1 MAERNTEQDTAELQ
15 DLLEFLKGS
24 RGFDFTGYKR
34 ATLKRR
40 IEKRIQGVGV
50 DGYASYQDYLEVNPR
65 EFTELFNTILINVT
79 GFFRDPAAWE
89 YMQSDA
95 IPALLEQIPAPEPI
109 RVWSAGCASG
119 EEAYTTAMVLAEALG
134 ENEFRDRVK
143 LYATDLDEDALNA
156 ARHAVYTNDSL
167 KAVPEQLIDKYFEEN
182 ASGLMFRQDLRR
194 SIIFGRND
202 LVSDA
207 PISRIDLLISRNVL
221 MYFTPETQARILERF
236 NFALNRTGFLFL
248 GKSEML
254 ITHGDLFTPHSL
266 KWRVFRKVARNN
278 FRERLAFVA
287 GEGAEAPAERYAGV
301 LAAAARLSPI
311 AQIAVDR
318 AGFLADANVR
328 ARELFSLGGA
338 DVGRPLQ
345 DLAISYRPA
354 ELRAAIDRAY
364 EENAPVRIGRI
375 EFVRP
380 GGDERILEI
389 DVTPVPGANGEPLGV
404 TVMFNDV
411 TTLARLHDDY
421 DRSRRELET
430 AYEELQ
436 STVEELETTNE
447 ELQSTNEELE
457 TTNEELQSTNE
468 ELETMNEELQSTND
482 ELETMNQEV
491 NSRATELDRVHTFLE
506 GILGSLGV
514 GVAVIDRERT
524 VQVWNAMSADL
535 WGLRADEVE
544 GQDFLKL
551 DIGLPVAKL
560 KDVLQRTLDGS
571 GEVADQRMEA
581 VNRRGSKFDCLV
593 RVLPLHTRSGDA
605 YGAVVL
611 TAPLTDG
618 ASPLPDTIEP
628 PS

>member
-1 MAERNTEQDTAELQ
+1 
-15 DLLEFLKGS
+15 
-24 RGFDFTGYKR
+24 
-34 ATLKRR
+34 
-40 IEKRIQGVGV
+40 
-50 DGYASYQDYLEVNPR
+50 
-65 EFTELFNTILINVT
+65 
-79 GFFRDPAAWE
+79 
-89 YMQSDA
+89 
-95 IPALLEQIPAPEPI
+95 
-109 RVWSAGCASG
+109 
-119 EEAYTTAMVLAEALG
+119 
-134 ENEFRDRVK
+134 
-143 LYATDLDEDALNA
+143 
-156 ARHAVYTNDSL
+156 
-167 KAVPEQLIDKYFEEN
+167 
-182 ASGLMFRQDLRR
+182 
-194 SIIFGRND
+194 
-202 LVSDA
+202 
-207 PISRIDLLISRNVL
+207 

-266 KWRVFRKVARNN
+266 KWRVFRKVERNN

-338 DVGRPLQ
+338 DIGRPLQ
-345 DLAISYRPA
+345 DLAVSYRPA
-354 ELRAAIDRAY
+354 ELRSAIDRAY

-389 DVTPVPGANGEPLGV
+389 DVTPVPGASGEPLGV

-436 STVEELETTNE
+436 STVEELETTNEELQSTNEELETTNE

-514 GVAVIDRERT
+514 GVAVVDRERT
-524 VQVWNAMSADL
+524 VQVWNAKSADL

-544 GQDFLKL
+544 GNDFLKL
-551 DIGLPVAKL
+551 DIGLPVGKL
-560 KDVLQRTLDGS
+560 KDMLQSTLDGS
-571 GEVADQRMEA
+571 SETSEQMVEA
-581 VNRRGSKFDCLV
+581 VNRRGRKFDCLV
-593 RVLPLHTRSGDA
+593 RVLPLHTRTGEA

-618 ASPLPDTIEP
+618 RSSLPDVAD
-628 PS
+628 SGS